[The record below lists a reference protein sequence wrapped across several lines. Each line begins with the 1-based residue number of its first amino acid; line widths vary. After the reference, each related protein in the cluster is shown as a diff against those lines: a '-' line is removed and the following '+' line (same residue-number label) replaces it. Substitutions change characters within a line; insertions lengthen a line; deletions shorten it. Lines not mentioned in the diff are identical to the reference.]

1 VDIAGLGWLAGVA
14 DTPRLGT
21 GPAGDASRSHRQ
33 RTSTSFG
40 PAHCLPM
47 SMAGKGLDSYTRT
60 GPKSATGPA
69 MVRGALNELS
79 WSLLDCTCA
88 PRPRKAL
95 MRLAA
100 MVQRHSD
107 ALGADHRRVFR
118 AIEDHADPPPTN
130 GVPRALEYPCFTR
143 LGWGE
148 LACPMYT
155 RHTSRGKSA
164 VESSERQPR
173 TKECSALTGHVTYP
187 FSYQSHHFTLEPSS
201 SAPMDVRRLSQGVTC
216 QVAAVA
222 RTSGRIR

>member
-1 VDIAGLGWLAGVA
+1 MAGGGVA

-21 GPAGDASRSHRQ
+21 GPAGDASKSHRQ

-69 MVRGALNELS
+69 MVRRALNELS
-79 WSLLDCTCA
+79 WSLLDCTRA

-100 MVQRHSD
+100 MVQRQGD
-107 ALGADHRRVFR
+107 ALGAGHRPDTPGHRGSR
-118 AIEDHADPPPTN
+118 QSRQLD

-143 LGWGE
+143 LG
-148 LACPMYT
+148 
-155 RHTSRGKSA
+155 
-164 VESSERQPR
+164 
-173 TKECSALTGHVTYP
+173 
-187 FSYQSHHFTLEPSS
+187 
-201 SAPMDVRRLSQGVTC
+201 
-216 QVAAVA
+216 
-222 RTSGRIR
+222 

>member
-1 VDIAGLGWLAGVA
+1 MAGGRRRH
-14 DTPRLGT
+14 P
-21 GPAGDASRSHRQ
+21 PARDGASRRRKQ
-33 RTSTSFG
+33 EPP
-40 PAHCLPM
+40 PADQHSVRPGALLPM
-47 SMAGKGLDSYTRT
+47 SMAVKGLDSYTRT
-60 GPKSATGPA
+60 GPRSATGPGHGTRRA
-69 MVRGALNELS
+69 ERAILVAARLHLRA
-79 WSLLDCTCA
+79 A
-88 PRPRKAL
+88 PRKAL

-107 ALGADHRRVFR
+107 ALGADHHRIFQ

-173 TKECSALTGHVTYP
+173 TKECSALTGHIHV
-187 FSYQSHHFTLEPSS
+187 S
-201 SAPMDVRRLSQGVTC
+201 
-216 QVAAVA
+216 
-222 RTSGRIR
+222 I